1 MATYATLSL
10 FKAYLEKT
18 DTADDGMLSQLLG
31 AASAAIDTWCNRPDG
46 FIAVSTAVARYY
58 VGSGKGYQMIDECTS
73 ITAVGVKD
81 SIDGTAYTAWATTD
95 YDKAAGS
102 YTAPDFNR
110 TPYTVLFCK
119 PGGAYSTFT
128 SGVMGHIHA
137 PTVSVTATWGYA
149 TYCPDEIETA
159 CMMQAARWWKRLQGA
174 MADSLA
180 SPDMGTLL
188 YRQKLDPDVEQI
200 LIDGRFRKESRSFA

>member
-1 MATYATLSL
+1 MAYATIAVL
-10 FKAYLEKT
+10 KALMEKT
-18 DTADDGMLSQLLG
+18 DSADDAALQLMLD
-31 AASAAIDTWCNRPDG
+31 AATTAIDRYCKRPDG
-46 FIAVSTAVARYY
+46 FIAISTASTRYY
-58 VGSGKGYQMIDECTS
+58 AGSGKGYLMIDECTT

-81 SIDGTAYTAWATTD
+81 SIDDTTYTTWLTTD

-102 YTAPDFNR
+102 VSSPDFNH
-110 TPYTVLFCK
+110 TPYTILFVK
-119 PGGAYSTFT
+119 PDGDYSTFT
-128 SGVMGHIHA
+128 GGRMGHIHA

-180 SPDMGTLL
+180 SPEMGTLMYL
-188 YRQKLDPDVEQI
+188 KQLDPDVQQI
-200 LIDGRFRKESRSFA
+200 LIGGGYVALSRSFA

>member
-31 AASAAIDTWCNRPDG
+31 ASSTAIDRYCKRPDG
-46 FIAVSTAVARYY
+46 FIAVSTASARYY
-58 VGSGKGYQMIDECTS
+58 VGHGRDYQIIDECTS
-73 ITAVGVKD
+73 ISSVEVKD
-81 SIDGTAYTAWATTD
+81 SATDTTYTSWTTSD
-95 YDKAAGS
+95 YDYAAGGPDS
-102 YTAPDFNR
+102 PDFNH
-110 TPYTVLFCK
+110 TPYTVLFVK
-119 PGGAYSTFT
+119 PSGGYSRFT
-128 SGVMGHIHA
+128 RGTWGRSRT
-137 PTVSVTATWGYA
+137 PTVKVTATWGYA

-180 SPDMGTLL
+180 SPEMGTLMYL
-188 YRQKLDPDVEQI
+188 KQLDPDVQQI
-200 LIDGRFRKESRSFA
+200 LIGGGYVALSRSFA

>member
-31 AASAAIDTWCNRPDG
+31 ASSTAIDRYCKRPDG
-46 FIAVSTAVARYY
+46 FIAVSTASARYY
-58 VGSGKGYQMIDECTS
+58 VGSGKAYQMIDECTTV
-73 ITAVGVKD
+73 TAVAVKD
-81 SIDGTAYTAWATTD
+81 SIDDTTYTSWASTD

-102 YTAPDFNR
+102 VATPDFNR

-119 PGGAYSTFT
+119 PDGDYSTFT
-128 SGVMGHIHA
+128 SGHMGHIHA

-180 SPDMGTLL
+180 SPDMGTLMYL
-188 YRQKLDPDVEQI
+188 KQLDPDVQQI
-200 LIDGRFRKESRSFA
+200 LIGGGYVALSRSFA